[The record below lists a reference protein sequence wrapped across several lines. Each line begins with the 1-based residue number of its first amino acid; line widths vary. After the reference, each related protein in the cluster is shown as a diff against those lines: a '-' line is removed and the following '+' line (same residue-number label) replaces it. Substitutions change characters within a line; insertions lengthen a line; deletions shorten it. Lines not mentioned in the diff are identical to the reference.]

1 MNLQSFPWRI
11 LTRKRYERLVL
22 ESEERDKLL
31 KDKSLLETL
40 PEEMAGFFLKNIPLS
55 NSQNLQDLFFIWE
68 LNKKKNGF
76 FVEIGACDGVLFSNT
91 LLLERDY
98 GWNGILVEPARCW
111 HEKLRNNRNS
121 VIAYD
126 FIGAQSGET
135 ILFNEAPEAEFSGAH
150 QLVKLD
156 HNSNRRIG
164 GFQYEIKTLSLKD
177 LLERNQAPK
186 NIDFLSIDVEGG
198 ELDILSHFPFNKHTI
213 RAICCEHNFTS
224 QRDKIYGL
232 LLNKGYLRKYESLSG
247 NDDWY
252 FLNQA

>member
-91 LLLERDY
+91 LLLERNY

-121 VIAYD
+121 VIA
-126 FIGAQSGET
+126 
-135 ILFNEAPEAEFSGAH
+135 
-150 QLVKLD
+150 
-156 HNSNRRIG
+156 
-164 GFQYEIKTLSLKD
+164 
-177 LLERNQAPK
+177 
-186 NIDFLSIDVEGG
+186 
-198 ELDILSHFPFNKHTI
+198 
-213 RAICCEHNFTS
+213 
-224 QRDKIYGL
+224 
-232 LLNKGYLRKYESLSG
+232 
-247 NDDWY
+247 
-252 FLNQA
+252 